1 MKLGG
6 AYKIQAPIFII
17 KFDRPYIAINIIKRN
32 MIEKKLELQKLCI
45 L

>member
-1 MKLGG
+1 MGG
-6 AYKIQAPIFII
+6 PYKIQAPIFII

-32 MIEKKLELQKLCI
+32 MIEKKLELQKLYI